1 MDWTDRVVA
10 AAAVIVAL
18 GVIIGAVW
26 KIYKMVHRVD
36 QALGVDKQGRTVAER
51 LSRVEHQLWP
61 NGGTSLADKV
71 DRRKPQGL
79 PVIAYVA
86 VALAVAVLLWG
97 AWVTKHLLA
106 PPATVPMVVRSPMPS
121 VPVK

>member
-1 MDWTDRVVA
+1 MVDVLDRPEVA
-10 AAAVIVAL
+10 SAAVQPSAPAPAPRDDAA
-18 GVIIGAVW
+18 GAAPRRPV
-26 KIYKMVHRVD
+26 
-36 QALGVDKQGRTVAER
+36 
-51 LSRVEHQLWP
+51 
-61 NGGTSLADKV
+61 ADKV

-106 PPATVPMVVRSPMPS
+106 PPATVPMASVRLEGIVSEYVQAQSHSNGQPQQ
-121 VPVK
+121 

>member
-1 MDWTDRVVA
+1 MASDPGSLRVDWTDRVVA

-71 DRRKPQGL
+71 DRLELRSSETTSEL
-79 PVIAYVA
+79 R
-86 VALAVAVLLWG
+86 
-97 AWVTKHLLA
+97 
-106 PPATVPMVVRSPMPS
+106 VVRDLLTVLVERP
-121 VPVK
+121 